1 VSSYLAMRRGLIT
14 HFCFFNLGGKAHEV
28 AVKEVA
34 LYLWLRYGST
44 HPVKFITVPFGDV
57 VSEILE
63 KVDNSQMGVVLK
75 RMMLRAAS
83 HVAQLMKLEAIV
95 TGEAIAQ
102 VSSQTLPN
110 LAVIDKVSDVLVLR
124 PLAMMNKQDIIDI
137 AREIGTE
144 EFSAI
149 IPEYCGVIS
158 VKPTTRARMHKIEKQ
173 ESRFDF
179 SILDKALANLVRERI
194 DKLDLDSGAF
204 NSAIRIA
211 AIPGSDDVV
220 LDIRHPDEEEQQ
232 PLVLPGHKVE
242 KLPFYKLNTR
252 FVELPRQA
260 SYLLYCEQGI
270 MSKLHAS
277 YLRDEGYDNVGVYSP
292 NSAI

>member
-1 VSSYLAMRRGLIT
+1 
-14 HFCFFNLGGKAHEV
+14 
-28 AVKEVA
+28 
-34 LYLWLRYGST
+34 
-44 HPVKFITVPFGDV
+44 
-57 VSEILE
+57 
-63 KVDNSQMGVVLK
+63 MGVVLK

-158 VKPTTRARMHKIEKQ
+158 VKPTTWARKHKIEKQ

-179 SILDKALANLVRERI
+179 SILDRALANLVRERI

-277 YLRDEGYDNVGVYSP
+277 YLKDEGYDNVGVYSP

>member
-1 VSSYLAMRRGLIT
+1 MLQFLRHQLRKHILHYLLCECDILRWYLDQILPDETRR
-14 HFCFFNLGGKAHEV
+14 LGE
-28 AVKEVA
+28 
-34 LYLWLRYGST
+34 S
-44 HPVKFITVPFGDV
+44 
-57 VSEILE
+57 
-63 KVDNSQMGVVLK
+63 
-75 RMMLRAAS
+75 
-83 HVAQLMKLEAIV
+83 
-95 TGEAIAQ
+95 IAQ

-124 PLAMMNKQDIIDI
+124 PLAMMNKQEIIDI

-144 EFSAI
+144 EFSAV

-173 ESRFDF
+173 EGRFDF
-179 SILDKALANLVRERI
+179 SILDKALANLVREGI
-194 DKLDLDSGAF
+194 DKLELNSGAF

-211 AIPGSDDVV
+211 SMPGSDEVV

-277 YLRDEGYDNVGVYSP
+277 YLKDEGYDNVGVYSP
-292 NSAI
+292 NKVIQPQSALE